1 MFWAVLL
8 ITLLLFFTKIWS
20 QPKNDDIN
28 TCCLGSSLVHCMRTP
43 KFYILS
49 YTNYWSNYESYFTS
63 HYFCLI
69 LHVSG
74 TYMRKWYLNLFIC
87 MKKVVTKGNLS
98 DYEESSRPTAL
109 SRLCI
114 TCWMIFKI
122 FHCSHQEPIFLLS
135 FVSISRIP
143 HCIYLLAVIAKWLTV
158 LKFSWEDSPEMK

>member
-1 MFWAVLL
+1 MPCFELYFSLRCCCFSQKYEVNQRMMIL
-8 ITLLLFFTKIWS
+8 IRVAWDHHLCTAWGHLNFIIL
-20 QPKNDDIN
+20 
-28 TCCLGSSLVHCMRTP
+28 
-43 KFYILS
+43 LS

-63 HYFCLI
+63 H
-69 LHVSG
+69 HVSG

-114 TCWMIFKI
+114 TCWMIFEI